1 MWRFYSDY
9 YSGPR
14 PPANGIVSKTGRGQR
29 FGQTWWGN
37 RWADVL
43 EELVDSN
50 RLQRGRSYARGR
62 RVLSLD
68 VEPGIIKASVIGS
81 RPEPYE
87 IEIKLKPF
95 DDQTW
100 DRVFD
105 EMSGQARFAAKLL
118 AGEMPHNIEEAF
130 DAADVSLFPQTESD
144 LATYCSC
151 PDWANPCK
159 HVAAVYLL
167 LGEAFDDDPF
177 VIFRLRGRDRTA
189 TMAALRE
196 HRALGPAVVREI
208 VAAPVAEQHEK
219 VPALDQQLE
228 RFWSIEGDLSSG
240 ALPLEVPANDAE
252 AIKWLGTPDFWESDR
267 EFVPLMVRLYASI
280 TRAALKV
287 AYGDS

>member
-1 MWRFYSDY
+1 MWRFSSDY

-43 EELVDSN
+43 DELVDPN

-68 VEPGIIKASVIGS
+68 VKPGIIEASVIGS

-87 IEIKLKPF
+87 IEVRLKPF
-95 DDQTW
+95 SDETW
-100 DRVFD
+100 EQVFD

-130 DAADVSLFPQTESD
+130 DAADVTLFPQAESD
-144 LATYCSC
+144 LETYCSC

-167 LGEAFDDDPF
+167 LGEEFDDDPF
-177 VIFRLRGRDRTA
+177 VIFRLRGRDRKA
-189 TMAALRE
+189 TMTALRE
-196 HRALGPAVVREI
+196 RRALGPAVVREAV
-208 VAAPVAEQHEK
+208 VAPIAPEHDE
-219 VPALDQQLE
+219 VPPLEQQLE
-228 RFWSIEGDLSSG
+228 RFWSSAGDPNGG
-240 ALPLEVPANDAE
+240 ALPLEAPANAAE
-252 AIKWLGTPDFWESDR
+252 AIKWLGTPGFWESDR
-267 EFVPLMVRLYASI
+267 EFVPLMERLYASI
-280 TRAALKV
+280 TRAALKA